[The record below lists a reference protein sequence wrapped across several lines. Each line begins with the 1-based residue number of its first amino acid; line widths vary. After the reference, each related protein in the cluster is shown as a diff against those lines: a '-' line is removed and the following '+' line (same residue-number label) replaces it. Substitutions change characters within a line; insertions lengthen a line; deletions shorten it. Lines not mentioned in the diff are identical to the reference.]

1 MVQNKYQIFL
11 DSSFLIHVRAVFF
24 LLPILQMVLLPVHNF
39 EVVVP
44 DVIVLKNSILARR
57 QEIIT
62 KS

>member
-1 MVQNKYQIFL
+1 MVQNKYRIFL
-11 DSSFLIHVRAVFF
+11 DNSFLIQLVAVFY
-24 LLPILQMVLLPVHNF
+24 LLPILQMGVVPVHIF

-57 QEIIT
+57 QENIT

>member
-11 DSSFLIHVRAVFF
+11 DNSFLIQLVAVFY
-24 LLPILQMVLLPVHNF
+24 LLPILQMGVVPVHIF
-39 EVVVP
+39 EVVEP

-57 QEIIT
+57 QENIT

>member
-1 MVQNKYQIFL
+1 MVQNKYQTFL
-11 DSSFLIHVRAVFF
+11 DNSFLIHVKAVFF
-24 LLPILQMVLLPVHNF
+24 LLTILQMVLVPVHNF